1 MFLRR
6 AKFKFHQQV
15 KWLNLIIG
23 FITPRISYFAIE
35 LFTLKLRQQMIKT
48 LKN

>member
-1 MFLRR
+1 MFLKR
-6 AKFKFHQQV
+6 AKFKFHQLV
-15 KWLNLIIG
+15 KWLNQIIG
-23 FITPRISYFAIE
+23 FITQKTSYFAIE